1 MSLYLIT
8 SWEKDIKNNL
18 KQLSGMFPP
27 KVQAALVDSFFF
39 DLGKE
44 MKGP

>member
-8 SWEKDIKNNL
+8 SREKDIENNL
-18 KQLSGMFPP
+18 KHLSGIFPP
-27 KVQAALVDSFFF
+27 KVEAALVDSFFF

-44 MKGP
+44 M